1 MKTKEIIWW
10 ILLLVVI
17 DQATKIVIYHFYM
30 DTHFEIIPS
39 LFEFSPVFNDKHS
52 YVNYLLNQ
60 KLNINMGFWIHIV
73 IFTVA
78 ECIILALYIFLR
90 SLSKKTKLL
99 DTAIT
104 FQIAGLICALLGNI
118 VWKKGVLDFIYLKPL
133 FVFDLKDLYNN
144 CFVVFL
150 LIYVHKYREK
160 VNTTNIKEVINLLRN
175 R

>member
-1 MKTKEIIWW
+1 M
-10 ILLLVVI
+10 
-17 DQATKIVIYHFYM
+17 
-30 DTHFEIIPS
+30 
-39 LFEFSPVFNDKHS
+39 
-52 YVNYLLNQ
+52 
-60 KLNINMGFWIHIV
+60 V
-73 IFTVA
+73 IFAVA

-144 CFVVFL
+144 FFVVFL

-160 VNTTNIKEVINLLRN
+160 VNTTKIKEVINLLRN